1 MKYEI
6 KLAFWNEM
14 VYYVCKVTN
23 WLQNQPR
30 QPELKLMIFQI

>member
-14 VYYVCKVTN
+14 VYYGYKVTN
-23 WLQNQPR
+23 WLQNQLR